1 MSSGQQADITYFF
14 AVGRMV
20 AKRDARGFVAIIMDG
35 SVTTVSTS
43 TSTCTGVT
51 TGNAGMMALA
61 ACSSLQ
67 PL

>member
-1 MSSGQQADITYFF
+1 MSSGQQADITYFY

-43 TSTCTGVT
+43 TSTST
-51 TGNAGMMALA
+51 
-61 ACSSLQ
+61 
-67 PL
+67 